1 MNVFRSFKRNLRIIW
16 IGILVLKYH
25 IFHILNWSL
34 GTYLVSTLCTFSL
47 LATCFLDCNFCVRG
61 LGIRYKWEG
70 MLYTD
75 MYIKR
80 TAGVLLCVIIRKT
93 LHVCGKY
100 GVFSPWNVC
109 AIIYETFDSKLI
121 EACKT
126 KWNVGVSL
134 FDSEEMVGAWNV
146 LNPFFFSF
154 FLHILTNKYIYK

>member
-25 IFHILNWSL
+25 IFHVLNWSL

-70 MLYTD
+70 MPYTD

-100 GVFSPWNVC
+100 GVFFTLKRVC
-109 AIIYETFDSKLI
+109 HHLWDII

-146 LNPFFFSF
+146 LNPFFF
-154 FLHILTNKYIYK
+154 FLIHILTN